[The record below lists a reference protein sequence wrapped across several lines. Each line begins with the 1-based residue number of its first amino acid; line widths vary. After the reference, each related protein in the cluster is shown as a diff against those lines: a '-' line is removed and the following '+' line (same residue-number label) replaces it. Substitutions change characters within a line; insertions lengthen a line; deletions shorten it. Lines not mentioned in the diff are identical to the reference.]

1 MDKHANFYVSLLK
14 QKIPWGPAYNN
25 DICWG
30 SDTMKLYSGFG
41 EYMTITYFGP
51 LGQSPQGI

>member
-1 MDKHANFYVSLLK
+1 MHANFYVSLLK

-30 SDTMKLYSGFG
+30 SDSMKLYCGFG